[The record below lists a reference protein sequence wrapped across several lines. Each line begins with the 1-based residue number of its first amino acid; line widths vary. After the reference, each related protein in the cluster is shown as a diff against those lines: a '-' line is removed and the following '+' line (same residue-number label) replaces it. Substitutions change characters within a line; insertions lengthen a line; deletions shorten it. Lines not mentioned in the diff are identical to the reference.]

1 MGAARRGGPPQ
12 PTHSRRPRRPASNG
26 TLRGERRRGRTNC
39 NGAAIRLSRRGER
52 RPRLAAAGEGPAA
65 VVSARRRPP
74 KAGPGPRH
82 RGGGGRRPGD
92 LWGSNQEIR
101 ARRRAMAMA
110 ALHTCRHLARRG
122 CTNGETLSKRCGE
135 TESTVTMGRWP
146 WSTNGRHGPR
156 GAATVPSP
164 NNAPVVEAR
173 RCSLR
178 ETAPSCSTGRMGW
191 ARVCWRPFTVTAC
204 ASTWRALLVCSNPSP
219 PRAKHHR

>member
-1 MGAARRGGPPQ
+1 MGAALRGGPPQ

-26 TLRGERRRGRTNC
+26 TLRGERRRGRTSC
-39 NGAAIRLSRRGER
+39 NGAAIRPSRRGER
-52 RPRLAAAGEGPAA
+52 RLRLAAAEEGPAA
-65 VVSARRRPP
+65 ASARRRPP

-92 LWGSNQEIR
+92 RWGSTQGTR
-101 ARRRAMAMA
+101 TTRGAMAMA

-122 CTNGETLSKRCGE
+122 CTNGETLSLRSDE

-164 NNAPVVEAR
+164 SNTPVVEAR

-178 ETAPSCSTGRMGW
+178 GIAPSCSTGRMGW
-191 ARVCWRPFTVTAC
+191 ARVCGRPFTVTTC

-219 PRAKHHR
+219 SRAKHHR